1 MTGRAHVLAT
11 LEEAAKS
18 CRATGVAARRALS
31 GSVLSAGAPGLAR
44 YVLTTACAF
53 FFAAGGFPAWT
64 GGAAAR
70 DDDSSTMV
78 IAGQSFSCRDA
89 RGATVRTMQV
99 TNLGDV
105 GRAGIVN
112 RVPVIVIDPHII
124 ERLPDKLQIF
134 FFQHECGH
142 HALGHWFGGNSEQEK
157 EADCW
162 AIKLGRDNGTFS
174 RDDVM
179 SFAPFLAASG
189 GSPFGHLPGPQRSKF
204 LLRCF
209 DEPGDRWSPS
219 TRAAA
224 P

>member
-1 MTGRAHVLAT
+1 M
-11 LEEAAKS
+11 
-18 CRATGVAARRALS
+18 VAWRALEARAS
-31 GSVLSAGAPGLAR
+31 GFVRDLM
-44 YVLTTACAF
+44 TTACVLLA
-53 FFAAGGFPAWT
+53 AAGGISVCTDVAV
-64 GGAAAR
+64 AR

-78 IAGQSFSCRDA
+78 IAGQPLSCRDV

-162 AIKLGRDNGTFS
+162 AIRLGRDNGTFS

-179 SFAPFLAASG
+179 SFAPFLAGSG
-189 GSPFGHLPGPQRSKF
+189 GSPFGHLPGPQRSKY
-204 LLRCF
+204 LLSCF